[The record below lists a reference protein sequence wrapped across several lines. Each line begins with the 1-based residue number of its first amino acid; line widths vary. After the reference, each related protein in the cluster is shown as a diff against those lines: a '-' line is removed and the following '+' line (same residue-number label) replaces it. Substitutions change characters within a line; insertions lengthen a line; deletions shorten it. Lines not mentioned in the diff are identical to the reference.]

1 MSQAMRSLIL
11 APAALILS
19 LAAAPA
25 SAAMTLT
32 SRDLTPG
39 GPIAAKH
46 IYPRCGGQNI
56 SPDLAWS
63 GAPAGAKSVALTVID
78 QDVKPHLWSHWIVV
92 GLPTGGGGLAEGA
105 KALPAGA
112 RGVKSN
118 FGDTG
123 YAGPCPP
130 PGSGVHHYRFT
141 VWAMPAP
148 TISLSADEK
157 ADGLQARL
165 AKTALDRADLTAS
178 VAAKP

>member
-1 MSQAMRSLIL
+1 MRTLIL
-11 APAALILS
+11 APAAALALS

-25 SAAMTLT
+25 LAAMTLT
-32 SRDLTPG
+32 SHDLTPG
-39 GPIAAKH
+39 GPMPAKH
-46 IYPRCGGQNI
+46 VYPRCGGQNV
-56 SPDLAWS
+56 SPDLSWS
-63 GAPAGAKSVALTVID
+63 GAPAGAKSLLLTMID

-92 GLPTGGGGLAEGA
+92 GLPTGAGGLAEGA

-118 FGDTG
+118 FGDAG

-141 VWAMPAP
+141 IWAMPGP
-148 TISLSADEK
+148 TVPIAADER
-157 ADGLQARL
+157 ADTLQARL
-165 AKTALDRADLTAS
+165 AKTALDHADLTAS